1 MIFKIRQLIFYN
13 FALMKKVYLDNAS
26 TTAMRPEVVQEMT
39 KIMSEDFG
47 NPSSTHSFG
56 RNAKTILELSRKTIA
71 KYLNCSAQEILFTS
85 GGTEADNW
93 ILRSAVEDLKI
104 ERIITSRI
112 EHHAV
117 LYTVLAL
124 QSDYNIQVDYV
135 NVNTDGS
142 IDLTHL
148 SNLLSDEKKTIVS
161 LMHVNNETGTVLDLE
176 RAGVICK
183 QYNALFH
190 SDTVQSVGKTEIDLQ
205 KTPAD
210 FILASAHKFHGP
222 KGVGFAFIRKNTGL
236 QPLIFGG
243 EQEKG
248 LRAGTE
254 AVHQIAGMAKA
265 LSLSYENLDQERNY
279 ISDLKKYL
287 IEQLENEFPGF
298 RINGKK
304 DDFYNIINITLPFS
318 SDKTS
323 MLLFSLDMKGIAVS
337 RGSACQSGSIKP
349 SHVLKEMLSEADL
362 KLPNLRISFSHYN
375 TKEDID
381 WLIESLKSV

>member
-1 MIFKIRQLIFYN
+1 
-13 FALMKKVYLDNAS
+13 MKKVYLDNAS
-26 TTAMRPEVVQEMT
+26 TTAMRPEVIQEMT
-39 KIMSEDFG
+39 KIMTEDFG
-47 NPSSTHSFG
+47 NPSSIHSFG
-56 RNAKTILELSRKTIA
+56 RNGKTILELSRKSIA
-71 KYLNCSAQEILFTS
+71 KHLNCSAQEIIFTS

-104 ERIITSRI
+104 ERIITTKI

-117 LYTVLAL
+117 LHTVLVL
-124 QSDYNIQVDYV
+124 ESEYNVQVDYV
-135 NVNTDGS
+135 NINADGS

-148 SNLLSDEKKTIVS
+148 SNLLAQEKKTIVS
-161 LMHVNNETGTVLDLE
+161 LMHVNNETGTVLDLN
-176 RAGVICK
+176 RVGLICK
-183 QYNALFH
+183 QYGTLFH

-205 KTPAD
+205 ETPVD
-210 FILASAHKFHGP
+210 FIIASAHKFHGP
-222 KGVGFAFIRKNTGL
+222 KGVGFAFIRKNSGL

-265 LSLSYENLDQERNY
+265 LSLSYENLDNERIY
-279 ISDLKKYL
+279 ISELKTYL
-287 IEQLENEFPGF
+287 IDQLEIHFPGF
-298 RINGKK
+298 RINGKR
-304 DDFYNIINITLPFS
+304 DDFYNIINIILPFS
-318 SDKTS
+318 ADKTS

-349 SHVLKEMLSEADL
+349 SHVLKEMLSEEDL

-381 WLIESLKSV
+381 WLIESLKSI